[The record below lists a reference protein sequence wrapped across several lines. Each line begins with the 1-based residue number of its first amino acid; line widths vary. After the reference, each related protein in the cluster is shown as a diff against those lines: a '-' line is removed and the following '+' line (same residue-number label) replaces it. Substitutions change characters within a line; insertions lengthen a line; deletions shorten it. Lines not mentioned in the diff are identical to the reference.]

1 MTSHK
6 GLSVIGAGLLWAM
19 IAVPALAQD
28 GDQPPADAEVHDQL
42 RALRD
47 QAVTAFKERDIDALL
62 ECLTDDVTVVV
73 QNGEL
78 YQGHE
83 GVREF
88 HQEMSEGDDRKVQ
101 SQTTD
106 FKTDELSLLYGEDT
120 ATAHGTIEDHFVL
133 SRGMEFDLFSR
144 WTATLVK
151 EGDQWK
157 VAVFHVSTD
166 MFDNGVMDQLMWWNA
181 IKVGA
186 IALLAGIIVAL
197 VLTKM
202 FGKKSPAGENA

>member
-6 GLSVIGAGLLWAM
+6 GMGVIGAGLFWAM
-19 IAVPALAQD
+19 VAMPALAQN
-28 GDQPPADAEVHDQL
+28 GEPAPSDTEVHDQL

-62 ECLTDDVTVVV
+62 ECLTDDVTVVI

-78 YQGHE
+78 YHGHD

-88 HQEMSEGDDRKVQ
+88 HQKMSEGDDRKVQ

-120 ATAHGTIEDHFVL
+120 ATAHGTIEDHFAL
-133 SRGMEFDLFSR
+133 SGGMEFDLFSR

-166 MFDNGVMDQLMWWNA
+166 MFDNGVMDQLMWWNSL
-181 IKVGA
+181 KVGM
-186 IALLAGIIVAL
+186 IALLAGIVVAL
-197 VLTKM
+197 VMTKV
-202 FGKKSPAGENA
+202 FGKKPAAGEHA